1 MVSIF
6 HIKKHLKKRWKKWRR
21 AIWTTGACAI
31 VALMAWLGL
40 PLSDQ
45 MEELMTGEPLAMETL
60 SLWQESASEVT
71 PEWLLDLEKEN
82 RTRIVHFTKIYTC
95 GEESS
100 VLGIMTP
107 QEITALIKQHPSWE
121 GRLGAGG
128 DVWIDER
135 VTGLSDICKDNGY
148 IGVDKDGN
156 LTLFEGPP
164 KKEKVI
170 RTFFQMDVEMME
182 SALPADVIKQLQQG
196 IRIQDVE
203 EYNSVLST
211 FSDFAIEPSERV
223 MQQEDR
229 P

>member
-1 MVSIF
+1 MNIF
-6 HIKKHLKKRWKKWRR
+6 HIKKHLKKRWRRWRR
-21 AIWTTGACAI
+21 AIWTVCACGL
-31 VALMAWLGL
+31 VAVMAWLGM

-45 MEELMTGEPLAMETL
+45 MERLMTNEPIAIETL
-60 SLWQESASEVT
+60 GKWQGAAPEVT
-71 PEWLLDLEKEN
+71 EEWLVDLEKDK
-82 RTRIVHFTKIYTC
+82 RTRIVHLTKIYTC

-100 VLGIMTP
+100 VLGIMRP
-107 QEITALIKQHPSWE
+107 DEIAALMKEHPEYE

-135 VTGLSDICKDNGY
+135 INGLSDICKTRGY
-148 IGVDKDGN
+148 IGLDRDGN
-156 LTLFEGPP
+156 LTLFDGPP

-182 SALPADVIKQLQQG
+182 SALPADVLKQLQQG

-211 FSDFAIEPSERV
+211 FSDYAIEQSERV
-223 MQQEDR
+223 MQQNEGQ
-229 P
+229 

>member
-1 MVSIF
+1 VNIF
-6 HIKKHLKKRWKKWRR
+6 QIKKHLKKRWRRWRR
-21 AIWTTGACAI
+21 AIWTAS
-31 VALMAWLGL
+31 ALALIAVMAWMGL

-45 MEELMTGEPLAMETL
+45 MEKLMAREPMAIETL
-60 SLWQESASEVT
+60 GMWQEAA
-71 PEWLLDLEKEN
+71 PDADNEWLSELEEGKS
-82 RTRIVHFTKIYTC
+82 RIVHLTKIYTC

-107 QEITALIKQHPSWE
+107 NEIAELMKDHPTWK

-128 DVWIDER
+128 DVWIEER
-135 VTGLSDICKDNGY
+135 IDGLSEDCKTQGY
-148 IGVDKDGN
+148 IGLDKDGN
-156 LTLFEGPP
+156 LTLFDGPP
-164 KKEKVI
+164 KKEKAV
-170 RTFFQMDVEMME
+170 RTFFQIDVEMME
-182 SALPADVIKQLQQG
+182 SALPAEVIQQLRQG

-223 MQQEDR
+223 MQQEEQ

>member
-1 MVSIF
+1 MNIF
-6 HIKKHLKKRWKKWRR
+6 QIKKHLKKRWRRWRR
-21 AIWTTGACAI
+21 AIWTASAFCLIA
-31 VALMAWLGL
+31 VMAWMGL

-45 MEELMTGEPLAMETL
+45 MEKLMAREPMAIETL
-60 SLWQESASEVT
+60 GKWQEAA
-71 PEWLLDLEKEN
+71 PEADEAWLLDLEEDKS
-82 RTRIVHFTKIYTC
+82 RIVHLTKIYTC

-107 QEITALIKQHPSWE
+107 EEIATLMKDHPAWE

-128 DVWIDER
+128 DVWIEEKID
-135 VTGLSDICKDNGY
+135 GLSDTCKTRGY
-148 IGVDKDGN
+148 IGLDRDGN
-156 LTLFEGPP
+156 LTLFDGPP

-182 SALPADVIKQLQQG
+182 SALPAEVIQQLQRG

-223 MQQEDR
+223 MQQDEE